1 MFPNSCRVLAYQSQ
15 QRRLIHLLGWL
26 VLGLIGLASA
36 GCSSGAQAL
45 ASLPSPLEGKFNLA
59 VVASGGG
66 EAGNPSE
73 AYRLGVDYVNALN
86 QGGGT
91 IQAVFIGGVSELS
104 DQQRLF
110 SRLGE
115 MGYRLVIGAE
125 AGYMDSMEAAAARN
139 PGTVYLT
146 MRGLKSNGGN
156 FGSLDA
162 PLEAA
167 YFIAGLT
174 AGARIEADI
183 VPPPAATPT
192 PGSSGAPLPPTQPAA
207 APNVQRLVGFI
218 ASYVTPEQF
227 RYINAAALGM
237 HITCPECKMDVR
249 FLNGWAANER
259 EKSLVEELLAG
270 GAHVIFAS
278 TQGGGAVDAVSS
290 PHWLVLETLPGRC
303 QVINQ
308 CLTSVSW
315 NWGLVYQDL
324 ALKVQPGN
332 FRSESFYTVTSAG
345 IEVAG
350 LMPSEALSPK
360 VGSIPADRLE
370 FIRAY
375 LAAFIQAQRKSTSIF
390 SIDTF
395 PDGVKDNQGNY
406 VIATEKLSG
415 RTDLASL
422 KEQDLHQFPPGA
434 EKNQC
439 YPCMYW
445 LAEWIRS
452 ELPWAGN

>member
-1 MFPNSCRVLAYQSQ
+1 MAFLSIKRCLI
-15 QRRLIHLLGWL
+15 RLQVWI
-26 VLGLIGLASA
+26 VLGLLVLASA
-36 GCSSGAQAL
+36 GCASGSQAL
-45 ASLPSPLEGKFNLA
+45 ANLPSPLPGKFNLA
-59 VVASGGG
+59 VVASGSGD
-66 EAGNPSE
+66 AGDPSE
-73 AYRLGVDYVNALN
+73 AHRLGVDYVNTLN
-86 QGGGT
+86 QAGGGVH
-91 IQAVFIGGVSELS
+91 AVFIGGVPELS

-125 AGYMDSMEAAAARN
+125 AGYMDSMQAAASRN

-146 MRGLKSNGGN
+146 VRGLKSNGGN
-156 FGSLDA
+156 FGSLDV

-167 YFIAGLT
+167 YFVAGLT
-174 AGARIEADI
+174 VGARIEADI
-183 VPPPAATPT
+183 LPPPAATPT
-192 PGSSGAPLPPTQPAA
+192 AGGSGAPLPPTQPAV

-237 HITCPECKMDVR
+237 HITCPECRMDVR
-249 FLNGWAANER
+249 FLNAWNSKER
-259 EKSLVEELLAG
+259 ERQLADELLAG
-270 GAHVIFAS
+270 GAQVIFAA
-278 TQGGGAVDAVSS
+278 TLGDGAADAVKS
-290 PHWLVLETLPGRC
+290 PRWLVLETLPGRC
-303 QVINQ
+303 QASNQ

-350 LMPSEALSPK
+350 LMPAEALSPK
-360 VGSIPADRLE
+360 VNTIPKDRLD

-375 LAAFIQAQRKSTSIF
+375 LAAFIQAQRKPSSIF

-395 PDGVKDNQGNY
+395 PDGVRDNRGNL
-406 VIATEKLSG
+406 IFAPEKVSG
-415 RTDLASL
+415 RTDTASL
-422 KEQDLHQFPPGA
+422 RNQDLYQFPPGA
-434 EKNQC
+434 ENNPC
-439 YPCMYW
+439 GPCMYW
-445 LAEWIRS
+445 FAEWIRS